1 MSLIQ
6 SQTTWWF
13 KAEAVTTAGF
23 TSGWYNAEV
32 LNGAQFF
39 LKYAGVSNVGV
50 LVDISPAEARGNGPV
65 SPADALEAITAL
77 TSGANGSEGF
87 FFPAAPTSFDR
98 PFKSFR
104 VRMTVSANITLYY
117 FAICQNAAA
126 PG

>member
-1 MSLIQ
+1 MSLLE

-13 KAEAVTTAGF
+13 TAEAVTTAGF

-32 LNGAQFF
+32 LNAAQFF
-39 LKYAGVSNVGV
+39 LKYTGASNVGV
-50 LVDISPAEARGNGPV
+50 LVDISPAEAHGNGLV
-65 SPADALEAITAL
+65 TPANALEAITAL

-87 FFPAAPTSFDR
+87 FFPASPTSFDR

-104 VRMTVSANITLYY
+104 VRMTVSANITACY
-117 FAICQNAAA
+117 FAMCANAAA